1 MTEPENFEDDLFDD
15 LYVSPNQIFPGMPS
29 LIAYPA
35 TTTKRPP
42 RPLPPQSLSHPG
54 LSLLPPQASLRTT
67 RAAVIMEQTQP
78 LARTRT

>member
-15 LYVSPNQIFPGMPS
+15 LYASPNQTSPGKPS

-42 RPLPPQSLSHPG
+42 RPLRPQSLSPPR

-67 RAAVIMEQTQP
+67 RAAAIMEQT
-78 LARTRT
+78 